1 MPFVF
6 SSRGDYRKLERYLK
20 EKASN
25 DRLEAIMSRYGDRGV
40 RALMN
45 ATPVRTGLTAR
56 SWHYTILHGK
66 YGLSLSWY
74 NTQMVGTTPVVILI
88 QYGHGTGTGGYV
100 QGIDFIN
107 PALKPIFAALA
118 DELWKEVSK

>member
-1 MPFVF
+1 MPFKF
-6 SSRGDYRKLERYLK
+6 SSRGDYSKLERYLK
-20 EKASN
+20 EKGSN
-25 DRLEAIMSRYGDRGV
+25 SKTDAILNRYGERGV

-66 YGLSLSWY
+66 HGSSLSWY
-74 NTQMVGTTPVVILI
+74 NSNLVGTTPVVILI
-88 QYGHGTGTGGYV
+88 QYGHGTGSGGYV